1 MKTKNRNKKAAQVSA
16 AVLSKTVKQVKAML
30 KTTKDGSVL
39 NTLQNYVM
47 IFQNDPRLYGAV
59 RLNEMS
65 GRIHITKELDWKR
78 DRNAPLTDTDINNIR
93 FYLDRTYGISAE
105 KQAVSAVD
113 IVANENRYHP
123 VRDKLNSIQWD
134 GKERIRYVLN
144 HFLGAEVND
153 FNYECMKLFL
163 LGGISRVHT
172 PGCKFDYMLCLIGDQ
187 GAGKSTFF
195 RKLALCDDWFTDDI
209 KRLDDEN
216 IYRKLE
222 GHFVIEMP
230 EMSAIANT
238 RTIEETKA
246 FISRSKDTY
255 KVPYDRFPKDRPRQ
269 CIFGGSGNRQAF
281 LPLDRT
287 GNRRFLPI
295 LIDMS
300 KAEVHILDD
309 EAESE
314 RYVEQ
319 VWAEAVNIYR
329 SGDFKLKLPYEY
341 EKQLSAIQQLFMPE
355 DDRLGVILGFL
366 SETKE
371 SCVCSRMIYREAFR
385 RYDEPQRW
393 ALQEINEVMN
403 AGIAS
408 KEIAGWKR
416 FDKPRRFRE
425 YGTQRGWE
433 RITQDEPEF
442 TEIPYNL
449 PDGLFDDKPS
459 SR

>member
-1 MKTKNRNKKAAQVSA
+1 
-16 AVLSKTVKQVKAML
+16 
-30 KTTKDGSVL
+30 
-39 NTLQNYVM
+39 
-47 IFQNDPRLYGAV
+47 
-59 RLNEMS
+59 
-65 GRIHITKELDWKR
+65 
-78 DRNAPLTDTDINNIR
+78 
-93 FYLDRTYGISAE
+93 
-105 KQAVSAVD
+105 
-113 IVANENRYHP
+113 
-123 VRDKLNSIQWD
+123 
-134 GKERIRYVLN
+134 
-144 HFLGAEVND
+144 
-153 FNYECMKLFL
+153 
-163 LGGISRVHT
+163 
-172 PGCKFDYMLCLIGDQ
+172 
-187 GAGKSTFF
+187 
-195 RKLALCDDWFTDDI
+195 
-209 KRLDDEN
+209 
-216 IYRKLE
+216 
-222 GHFVIEMP
+222 
-230 EMSAIANT
+230 
-238 RTIEETKA
+238 
-246 FISRSKDTY
+246 
-255 KVPYDRFPKDRPRQ
+255 
-269 CIFGGSGNRQAF
+269 
-281 LPLDRT
+281 
-287 GNRRFLPI
+287 
-295 LIDMS
+295 MS

-314 RYVEQ
+314 RYIEQ

-371 SCVCSRMIYREAFR
+371 ACVCSRMIYREAFR